1 MKHWDTMTVTRVG
14 QGKLP
19 KWWRD
24 SSGLLSG
31 GVVEV
36 RPLDDGKNSIVLTP
50 ASSNRRGVTG
60 KELLKQ
66 FASCPKP
73 LATPARHTLLPR

>member
-1 MKHWDTMTVTRVG
+1 MKRWDTMSVSKVG
-14 QGKLP
+14 QSRLP

-24 SSGLLSG
+24 LSGLAAG

-50 ASSNRRGVTG
+50 TASNRRGVSG
-60 KELLKQ
+60 RELMQQ
-66 FASCPKP
+66 FTARPAP
-73 LATPARHTLLPR
+73 LATPARHHLPSK